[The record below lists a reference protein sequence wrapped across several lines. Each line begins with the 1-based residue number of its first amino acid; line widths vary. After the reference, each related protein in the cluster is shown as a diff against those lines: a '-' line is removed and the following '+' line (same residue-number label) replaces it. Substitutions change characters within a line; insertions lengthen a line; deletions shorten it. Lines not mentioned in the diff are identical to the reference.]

1 MEDKLMEQQ
10 GKKTR
15 LDEVR
20 QHIGQYQVQLNG
32 CRLTSMRSGLSRQG
46 YDELVAMYLLLSSM
60 QQTLMQDLTAIK
72 RSLAGRGST
81 NVPVGG
87 SGGEVVLETL
97 TSRELDVLQ
106 LFGKGYSYN
115 ETAALLGCQL
125 ATVQTH
131 AKHIYAKLG
140 VHSRSEAV
148 FEASLMGLIGLLD

>member
-20 QHIGQYQVQLNG
+20 QHIGQYQMQLNG
-32 CRLTSMRSGLSRQG
+32 CRLYTKRSGLSRQG
-46 YDELVAMYLLLSSM
+46 YGELVAMYLLLSSM
-60 QQTLMQDLTAIK
+60 QQTLMQDLTAIE
-72 RSLAGRGST
+72 SCLAEGPGTR
-81 NVPVGG
+81 VPAVRDGG
-87 SGGEVVLETL
+87 GVIVLEQL

-115 ETAALLGCQL
+115 ETANLLGCQL

-131 AKHIYAKLG
+131 AKHIYVKLG

-148 FEASLMGLIGLLD
+148 FEASRMGLISI